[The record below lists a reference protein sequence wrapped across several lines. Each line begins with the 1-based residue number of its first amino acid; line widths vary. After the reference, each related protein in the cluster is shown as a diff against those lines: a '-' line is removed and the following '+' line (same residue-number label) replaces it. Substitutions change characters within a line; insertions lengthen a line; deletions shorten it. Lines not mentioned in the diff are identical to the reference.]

1 MKNKKLLFGA
11 IALVAVIAIFAGIY
25 IATRPQTQQ
34 GGKHITVTVVHKDGT
49 KKDFPYTTEEEYLGP
64 VLLAEGL
71 VSGDQGEFGLF
82 ITTVDGEKAD
92 WNLDG
97 SYWALYVGEEMAMQG
112 VDATPITDGGLYKLV
127 YTIGG

>member
-11 IALVAVIAIFAGIY
+11 IALVAVIAIFTGIY
-25 IATRPQTQQ
+25 LATRPQTQQ
-34 GGKHITVTVVHKDGT
+34 GGKRITVTVVHKDGT
-49 KKDFPYTTEEEYLGP
+49 GKDFTYTTEEEYLGP

-97 SYWALYVGEEMAMQG
+97 SYWALYVGGEMAMQG
-112 VDATPITDGGLYKLV
+112 ADATPITDGGLYKLV